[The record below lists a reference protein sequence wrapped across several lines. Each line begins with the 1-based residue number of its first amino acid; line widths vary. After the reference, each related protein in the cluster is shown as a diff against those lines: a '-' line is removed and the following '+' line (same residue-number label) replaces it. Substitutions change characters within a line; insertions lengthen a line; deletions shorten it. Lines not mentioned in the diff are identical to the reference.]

1 MPRLQNL
8 DVSIQPH
15 DGGHYTCVAASPSGE
30 ARTDFDLPF
39 TDKDLQILV
48 LSVLGSIGRSR
59 RKARRIQSQERQLL
73 EEFGGQLFQAA
84 FSGPVRNFLDRSL
97 E

>member
-48 LSVLGSIGRSR
+48 LSVLGSIGSLTSWKMSSR
-59 RKARRIQSQERQLL
+59 GAVTACLSHH
-73 EEFGGQLFQAA
+73 
-84 FSGPVRNFLDRSL
+84 
-97 E
+97 